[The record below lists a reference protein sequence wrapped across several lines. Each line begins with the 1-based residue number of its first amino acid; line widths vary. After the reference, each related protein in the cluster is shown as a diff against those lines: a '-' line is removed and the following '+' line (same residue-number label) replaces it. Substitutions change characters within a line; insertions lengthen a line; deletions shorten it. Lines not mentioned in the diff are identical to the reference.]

1 MGDFVSFGRQQQIT
15 IMNAITTHSPR
26 ATVFFKQGLRW
37 VARYQFSTIDAANKY
52 LADLGNRVYSKDE
65 IKVEVRP
72 YTPLVK
78 FTPERKRNMAH
89 ERTKGIEQSKCS
101 RDLAWEE
108 LKK

>member
-1 MGDFVSFGRQQQIT
+1 M
-15 IMNAITTHSPR
+15 
-26 ATVFFKQGLRW
+26 RW
-37 VARYQFSTIDAANKY
+37 TARYQFATIEAANKY

-65 IKVEVRP
+65 TKVEARP